1 MKAAVLFSGGKDSAY
16 SLYKEKN
23 NYEIVCLISLFPEK
37 SDSYMF
43 HYPNVEFIRYQ
54 AESMNLPLII
64 QKTKAEKEKELK
76 DLEIAIKKAIK
87 EYKIEVLI
95 SGALASSYQKSRIED
110 LCRKLKI
117 KSVAPLWH
125 VDPEN
130 YLKELIK
137 NKFEVII
144 TGIAADGLN
153 ESLLGRKINEEL
165 IQGLKKLKIH
175 LGAEGGE
182 YETFVLNCPL
192 FSKEIEIIESEKI
205 MENNCTGRL
214 KIKKIKFN
222 QET

>member
-1 MKAAVLFSGGKDSAY
+1 MRAAVLFSGGKDSAY
-16 SLYKEKN
+16 SLYKEKD

-43 HYPNVEFIRYQ
+43 HYPNVKFIKYQ
-54 AESMNLPLII
+54 AEVLNIPLIT
-64 QKTKAEKEKELK
+64 QNTKAEKEKELK
-76 DLEIAIKKAIK
+76 DLETAIKKAIR
-87 EYKIEVLI
+87 EYRIEALI

-130 YLKELIK
+130 YLGELIK
-137 NKFEVII
+137 NKFEAII

-153 ESLLGRKINEEL
+153 ESFLGMKIDEKL
-165 IQGLKKLKIH
+165 IQDLKKLKIH

-192 FSKEIEIIESEKI
+192 FSKKIEIIESEKI
-205 MENNCTGRL
+205 MENYCTGRL
-214 KIKKIKFN
+214 EIKKIRLI
-222 QET
+222 